1 MKSKADFGGMSDFQ
15 LFFTLFTVRLY
26 SLFLSIRSVT
36 DITVYFFVTF
46 VFSMLAELILRKV
59 KIRGAVSFLLFL
71 SAMLL
76 TVQSLVSYISFIN
89 EAVHP
94 DFSGIL
100 LIILTVSAIIYSV
113 SLKSN
118 ALARFSSFCCILI
131 IVSVVTVLL
140 SNIKNFHI
148 DYITSTDFKP
158 SFNMYSL
165 IKCLDTPIMYMAFSS
180 KDSGN
185 SFKALKLSVAASYA
199 FIGVIMLFVI
209 CICGTA
215 ESYYSYP
222 VYTLFRLAG
231 IGTLTRLDILF
242 TSSTLFALL
251 FKCTALT
258 DAGLIFFKR
267 GKR

>member
-26 SLFLSIRSVT
+26 SMFLSIRSVT

-76 TVQSLVSYISFIN
+76 TVQSVVSYISFIN

-100 LIILTVSAIIYSV
+100 LIILTVSAIIYSA

-158 SFNMYSL
+158 SFNMYLRNCRKLLQLS
-165 IKCLDTPIMYMAFSS
+165 CLHTFQTCGYR
-180 KDSGN
+180 
-185 SFKALKLSVAASYA
+185 YA
-199 FIGVIMLFVI
+199 YQ
-209 CICGTA
+209 A
-215 ESYYSYP
+215 
-222 VYTLFRLAG
+222 
-231 IGTLTRLDILF
+231 
-242 TSSTLFALL
+242 
-251 FKCTALT
+251 
-258 DAGLIFFKR
+258 
-267 GKR
+267 